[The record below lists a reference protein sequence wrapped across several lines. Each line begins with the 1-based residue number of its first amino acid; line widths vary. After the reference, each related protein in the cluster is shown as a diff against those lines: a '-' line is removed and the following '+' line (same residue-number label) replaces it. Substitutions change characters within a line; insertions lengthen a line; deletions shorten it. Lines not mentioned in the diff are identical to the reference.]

1 MLDIKKLQYLE
12 AVYRHRSFTRASE
25 ELFVSQ
31 SAISMSIKSLEEE
44 LGVKLIVRSPQNVAF
59 TYEGEQLVLHAR
71 RILLDC
77 ENTEREMAELSE
89 TKNSVLHLGV
99 SPTLGIRFLNFIQS
113 EKFHQMYPK
122 AAIYIEEGAMSSQIG
137 KLRQDVLDLSYNGL
151 PSPADA
157 VGLELTPVTSAR
169 ISAILRPDHPM
180 ANRGVLSMGDLD
192 GAEVVMLDEN
202 SLIRAQVMAEFRRT
216 GSVPKIRSSHE
227 QIFCMLNAV
236 KLGNFIGFLNSS
248 DPYIEQHLHR
258 MGLIT
263 RELSPSIEF
272 QVGFISKCGRRL
284 PRIAAALTEIAEKLE
299 SGDRSGGDWDELGL

>member
-1 MLDIKKLQYLE
+1 
-12 AVYRHRSFTRASE
+12 
-25 ELFVSQ
+25 
-31 SAISMSIKSLEEE
+31 
-44 LGVKLIVRSPQNVAF
+44 
-59 TYEGEQLVLHAR
+59 
-71 RILLDC
+71 
-77 ENTEREMAELSE
+77 
-89 TKNSVLHLGV
+89 
-99 SPTLGIRFLNFIQS
+99 
-113 EKFHQMYPK
+113 
-122 AAIYIEEGAMSSQIG
+122 
-137 KLRQDVLDLSYNGL
+137 
-151 PSPADA
+151 
-157 VGLELTPVTSAR
+157 
-169 ISAILRPDHPM
+169 M

-263 RELSPSIEF
+263 RELSPAIEF

-284 PRIAAALTEIAEKLE
+284 PRIAAALTEIAGKLE
-299 SGDRSGGDWDELGL
+299 NDERPGSSDELGL